1 VKEYYHRRAAE
12 YDEWWLGAG
21 KWTDVV
27 RPGWEDELAEVAARL
42 AGLPPAHTL
51 DVACG
56 TGFITQHLPGQITG
70 LDQSEAM
77 VEIARERLPKATF
90 VVGDALDLPFEDGS
104 FDRLFTSYFYCHLE
118 EPERARFLA
127 ESRRVAAEL
136 VVMGSIA
143 RRDEPRAQWQERV
156 LNDGTRWEVF
166 KRVFDPAH
174 LAAELAGEVL
184 HAGTWFVVVQAGS
197 P

>member
-1 VKEYYHRRAAE
+1 M
-12 YDEWWLGAG
+12 
-21 KWTDVV
+21 V
-27 RPGWEDELAEVAARL
+27 RDGSAQPASPTIL
-42 AGLPPAHTL
+42 AGTPATVTL
-51 DVACG
+51 CG

-118 EPERARFLA
+118 EPERLRFLA
-127 ESRRVAAEL
+127 EARRVAAEL
-136 VVMGSIA
+136 VIVGS
-143 RRDEPRAQWQERV
+143 RLKEGEQPERWEERV
-156 LNDGTRWEVF
+156 LRDGTRWQVF
-166 KRVFDPAH
+166 KRVFEPD
-174 LAAELAGEVL
+174 ELLEELGGGRVL
-184 HAGTWFVVVQAGS
+184 FTYADFFVMVAS